1 MNRTAQRLVK
11 TFALGLTLLGL
22 TVLAP
27 AGAAN
32 AATAVCSAPA
42 QSGVLTTSYGSD
54 PTGGLRLSTNATL
67 DRSTGQLTA
76 VTNVRSLLALRGFT
90 ASFFAIGYDACGN
103 AVAES
108 QPVYAGVN
116 GTWLGNSNRNM
127 PWQAN
132 WDSRITTNITR
143 IEIVHQWS
151 PASGL
156 DIYRRWQPAVCTTVK
171 IVDGATGWQIPCP
184 PVL

>member
-1 MNRTAQRLVK
+1 MNIFLYRLARV
-11 TFALGLTLLGL
+11 FAILAALAGLM
-22 TVLAP
+22 VLAP

-42 QSGVLTTSYGSD
+42 QSGVLSTSYGSD
-54 PTGGLRLSTNATL
+54 PTGGLRLSTTATL

-90 ASFFAIGYDACGN
+90 ASFFAVGYDACGN

-151 PASGL
+151 PAAGL
-156 DIYRRWQPAVCTTVK
+156 DIYRRWQPVVCTAVK